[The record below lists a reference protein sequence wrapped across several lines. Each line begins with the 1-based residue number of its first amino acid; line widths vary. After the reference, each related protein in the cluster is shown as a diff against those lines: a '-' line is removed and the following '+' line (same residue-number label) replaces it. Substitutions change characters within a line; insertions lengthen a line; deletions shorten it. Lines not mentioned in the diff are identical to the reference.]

1 MEILNY
7 GEINKNDNI
16 VIALG
21 YFDSIHKGHK
31 QLLNSAKELAL
42 KHNLTAT
49 SLLFTGSFKGEKNV
63 FTLEER
69 LLKLYLLGIEKV
81 VIQELNNDFM
91 KKSPTTFINE
101 LLSFYS
107 IKYIVVGE
115 DFTFGYKGE
124 GNVKLLKEICQKHGV
139 EVKVISLKTDENGNK
154 ISSTAIKKH
163 LDCGDILSANTLLG
177 DNYFIKGRVISGKK
191 LGKSLGFPTANI
203 KLSSE
208 KYLLKQGVYYTFT
221 IIDGKLFD
229 AITNVGVQPTF
240 DGEEYIV
247 ETYINGFDGDLY
259 SKILTVYFIERIR
272 DIVKF
277 DNIDALKEQLQK
289 DKRWLK

>member
-91 KKSPTTFINE
+91 KKSPATFINE

-163 LDCGDILSANTLLG
+163 LDCGDILSVNTLLS
-177 DNYFIKGRVISGKK
+177 DNYFIKGKVISGKK

-229 AITNVGVQPTF
+229 AITNVGAQPTF
-240 DGEEYIV
+240 NGEEYIV

-277 DNIDALKEQLQK
+277 DDIDALKEQLQK